1 MKRIYV
7 NRNMNNKRIRYILG
21 GTKLKKL
28 LSLFVIALLTIS
40 MVVGCTANEEKP
52 DENGENNQKVMVN
65 IEGIVE
71 AVDDSLIT
79 LDSGKKVTI
88 TGETQFQDDPDNGTE
103 AVNSEIKVGN
113 IIQGYTEDDVNNE
126 NVVASV
132 IYKNYASDQLL
143 VKFELDFDGVVNDGM
158 KEAGIVS
165 LEKLFDYE
173 DGVWYVA
180 HIENGVEIET
190 AFQKVEGLPKVL
202 LVKFDGYI
210 SIDDPDLNNSI
221 DDSVEITDSFIGV
234 IEEIDGNNAIVL
246 PNEGEEIR
254 ASGDKVSIVLA
265 DNHEFVVGDKVS
277 VFYDGD
283 IMESYPLQVN
293 TVLVEKYQENN
304 KNYSDNATSDV
315 SEEIVVCE

>member
-1 MKRIYV
+1 
-7 NRNMNNKRIRYILG
+7 MNNKRIRYILG

-40 MVVGCTANEEKP
+40 MIVGCTANEDKT
-52 DENGENNQKVMVN
+52 DENEKNNQKVMVN

-71 AVDDSLIT
+71 AVDDSIIT
-79 LDSGKKVTI
+79 LDSGKMVTI
-88 TGETQFQDDPDNGTE
+88 SEETKFQDDPDNGVET
-103 AVNSEIKVGN
+103 VNSEIKVGN
-113 IIQGYTEDDVNNE
+113 VIQGYTEDDVNNE

-132 IYKNYASDQLL
+132 IYKNYVSDQLL
-143 VKFELDFDGVVNDGM
+143 VKFELGFDGAVSDAMN
-158 KEAGIVS
+158 EAGIAS

-180 HIENGVEIET
+180 HIENGIEIET
-190 AFQKVEGLPKVL
+190 AFQMVEGLPNVL
-202 LVKFDGYI
+202 LVEFDGYV
-210 SIDDPDLNNSI
+210 SIDDPYLDNSM
-221 DDSVEITDSFIGV
+221 DDCKEITGSFIGV
-234 IEEIDGNNAIVL
+234 IEEIDGNNAIVI

-265 DNHEFVVGDKVS
+265 DNHEFVIGNEVS

-293 TVLVEKYQENN
+293 TILVEKYQENN
-304 KNYSDNATSDV
+304 ENYSENTTSDL
-315 SEEIVVCE
+315 SKEIVVCE